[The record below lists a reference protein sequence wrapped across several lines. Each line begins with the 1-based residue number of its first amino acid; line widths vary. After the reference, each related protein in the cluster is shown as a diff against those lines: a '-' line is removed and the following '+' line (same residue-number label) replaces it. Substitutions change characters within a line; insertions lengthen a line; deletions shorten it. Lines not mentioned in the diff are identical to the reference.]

1 MAKKK
6 TAPHP
11 KVVAQMETDW
21 DIELSEAPFHEGKPG
36 NLPTY
41 GYPCA
46 HCASTQTKLQFAES
60 SPEEES
66 ILLWME
72 LKCKNCRLYTLY
84 TRKEL

>member
-1 MAKKK
+1 MAKQP
-6 TAPHP
+6 TPHP
-11 KVVAQMETDW
+11 KVTAQMGAEW
-21 DIELSEAPFHEGKPG
+21 EIEVSNTSFHEGKPG

-66 ILLWME
+66 VLLWME
-72 LKCKNCRLYTLY
+72 LKCKNCQHYTLY
-84 TRKEL
+84 TRK